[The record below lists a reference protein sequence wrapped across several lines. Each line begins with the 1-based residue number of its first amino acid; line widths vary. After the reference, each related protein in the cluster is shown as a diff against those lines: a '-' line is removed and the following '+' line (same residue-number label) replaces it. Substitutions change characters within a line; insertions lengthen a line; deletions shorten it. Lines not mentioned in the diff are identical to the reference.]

1 MTTASRPLIALA
13 AGGTGG
19 HVFPAL
25 AVAELLQA
33 RGMDTLMLTDGRGAR
48 LMQGHN
54 PRILAAASPFQG
66 GMLRRLTAMVK
77 LSGGFVSALA
87 LLLRRRPAA
96 MIGFGG
102 YPSFAPM
109 LAARIAG
116 IPSLLHEQ
124 NGVLGRA
131 NRLLARLAGHLATSW
146 PETAGIPAGQHTKV
160 TGMPVRQAFFDSP
173 EIADGTA
180 GHPNSDAVPDDS
192 IRLTIIGGSLG
203 AAVFANLVPDALA
216 KLDAT
221 TQHRLHVTQ
230 QCRAE
235 QLDQLTARYAKLG
248 ITADIRSF
256 FDDMPAVL
264 AASHLVISRAGASS
278 VAELAAA
285 GRAALL
291 VPFAGAMD
299 DHQTANARTFEATGG
314 GICLAEA
321 ELSATILSD
330 HLSRLLDDAS
340 QLNLMGRS
348 ARSLAMPD
356 AAARIA
362 DYALMMARQPSSPFT
377 PDESKS

>member
-33 RGMDTLMLTDGRGAR
+33 RGMDTLMLTDRRGAR

-66 GMLRRLTAMVK
+66 GMLRRLVAMAK

-102 YPSFAPM
+102 YPAFAPM
-109 LAARIAG
+109 LAARATG

-131 NRLLARLAGHLATSW
+131 NRMLARLAGHLATSW
-146 PETAGIPAGQHTKV
+146 PDTSGIPAGQRTEI
-160 TGMPVRQAFFDSP
+160 TGMPVRQAFFNSP
-173 EIADGTA
+173 EIADGNA
-180 GHPNSDAVPDDS
+180 GHPNSDAAPDDS

-203 AAVFANLVPDALA
+203 AAVFASLVPDALA
-216 KLDAT
+216 TLDVAT
-221 TQHRLHVTQ
+221 RRRLHVTQ

-248 ITADIRSF
+248 ITAEIRSF

-278 VAELAAA
+278 IAELAAA

-314 GICLAEA
+314 GICLAET
-321 ELSATILSD
+321 ELSATTLAG
-330 HLSRLLDDAS
+330 HLSRLLGDAS
-340 QLNLMGRS
+340 QLGAMGRA

-362 DYALMMARQPSSPFT
+362 DYALMMSRPSSTTFA
-377 PDESKS
+377 PDENKS